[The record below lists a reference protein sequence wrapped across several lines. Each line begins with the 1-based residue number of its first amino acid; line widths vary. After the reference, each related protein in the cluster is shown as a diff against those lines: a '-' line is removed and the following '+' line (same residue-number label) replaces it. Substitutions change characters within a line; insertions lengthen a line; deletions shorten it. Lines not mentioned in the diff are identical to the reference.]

1 MKTEKEKKGLHVHYT
16 RTPIVSMSA
25 NTFSKVSELKRVSE
39 KYGENSYLITMI
51 L

>member
-1 MKTEKEKKGLHVHYT
+1 MKTVKEKKGLYVHYT
-16 RTPIVSMSA
+16 RTPIISMSA
-25 NTFSKVSELKRVSE
+25 NTFSKISGLKGVSE